1 MSEEKRRLHPEETYG
16 HKLRMLHNCIEKYM
30 DAGRIHDAEGMTGVQ
45 CSTVAFL
52 IQKEEEGQTVFQKD
66 IEAAFSISGATASNI
81 LKGMEKKGL
90 IGRVAMEEDARLKKI
105 VLTDLAYACD
115 RRAMER
121 IFCIEQTIIKG
132 MTEEEAVLFRELLSR
147 ALFNVEEL
155 CRMADQ
161 S

>member
-1 MSEEKRRLHPEETYG
+1 MSEEIRRLRPEETYG

-30 DAGRIHDAEGMTGVQ
+30 DAGRIHDEEGLTGVQ
-45 CSTVAFL
+45 CSTIAFL
-52 IQKEEEGQTVFQKD
+52 IQKEREGKIVFQKD

-90 IGRVAMEEDARLKKI
+90 IVRVAVEEDARLKKI
-105 VLTDLAYACD
+105 VLTDRAYMCD
-115 RRAMER
+115 RLAMKR
-121 IFCIEQTIIKG
+121 IFSIEQAIRCG
-132 MTEEEAVLFRELLSR
+132 MTDEEAALFMELLSR

-155 CRMADQ
+155 CRAADQ